1 MQLNE
6 FNNSEDEDEYNEETD
21 VEGEEDDD
29 DDSDEDIDVF
39 YYPDDEPL
47 EQVLEIPVRFRIERR
62 FCFLLDEKKLMKCF
76 AQDEDCLETED
87 KETNTECVFVPEK
100 GVCSAKRKEP
110 KEMPSIIIKRSQTFS
125 PVARTQY
132 ICRVSFFASFLRS
145 QDVICNVQHIYR
157 SCVVLQLN
165 RSDSDSSMP
174 LYRRSNTTSMPFR
187 RNSAERRSLR
197 WGRTL
202 GSGSLKYHRHS
213 FIHAAPRT
221 SIDLELDL
229 QAQHTRLQSLRD
241 EISRL
246 KNLKTRL
253 ETAKEKGDVEMAA
266 WVLED
271 AQFQNLVSQVSF

>member
-1 MQLNE
+1 M
-6 FNNSEDEDEYNEETD
+6 
-21 VEGEEDDD
+21 
-29 DDSDEDIDVF
+29 
-39 YYPDDEPL
+39 
-47 EQVLEIPVRFRIERR
+47 
-62 FCFLLDEKKLMKCF
+62 
-76 AQDEDCLETED
+76 
-87 KETNTECVFVPEK
+87 PEK
-100 GVCSAKRKEP
+100 GVSPSKRKDQ

-132 ICRVSFFASFLRS
+132 ICRVSSVAATLFHGFNYQCGIPNAITERK
-145 QDVICNVQHIYR
+145 R
-157 SCVVLQLN
+157 CVFQLN

-174 LYRRSNTTSMPFR
+174 LYRRSNMASMPFR
-187 RNSAERRSLR
+187 RNSVERRSLR
-197 WGRTL
+197 WGRAL
-202 GSGSLKYHRHS
+202 IPGSLKHHHRHS
-213 FIHAAPRT
+213 FMHSAPRT

-271 AQFQNLVSQVSF
+271 AQFQNLVSQVRKTFPV